1 MALGNFQTFL
11 YNSALSQTNSNPQNA
26 ISSNATAVFNAGDE
40 TDGSTS
46 GPAASTGFGVI
57 PSSADG
63 ASGFVS
69 WSSEW
74 TSAAQQTADRL
85 LRVLTW
91 PAKNGTGNVTASRSD
106 WYLSSTAAMNIGRQ
120 PVASDDTADPV
131 TWNVSTALNALPVKT
146 NVSLVASTVAEVFSE
161 RIPVPSDSFYRP
173 EVNTTLYYYYDITD
187 DASANAT
194 SDKYNYDGTTAV
206 RGLVM
211 LRHSSVVYTFITCL
225 LLGLIILATVVG
237 NIFVI
242 AAVVLERN
250 LHSVANYLIASLAV
264 ADLMVAALVM
274 PLAAVNEVST
284 RWFLGREACDAFI
297 SFDVLC
303 CTASILHLVAISMD
317 RYWAVTRADYIHN
330 RPARR
335 IFIMIGLSWAIS
347 TVISIPPLFGWK
359 SPDSDPDSTGVCI
372 ISQVNEKLTLSQL
385 STMRAELSL
394 QR

>member
-1 MALGNFQTFL
+1 MAPSDFQPLSYDSTPSPTTN
-11 YNSALSQTNSNPQNA
+11 NSQNA
-26 ISSNATAVFNAGDE
+26 LLSNATAPFNAGDE
-40 TDGSTS
+40 TDSPTS
-46 GPAASTGFGVI
+46 GSAASTAFSVI
-57 PSSADG
+57 PSSADV
-63 ASGFVS
+63 ASRFVS
-69 WSSEW
+69 WSSAW

-106 WYLSSTAAMNIGRQ
+106 WYLSSTAAMEVGRQ
-120 PVASDDTADPV
+120 TVTSDDATDSL
-131 TWNVSTALNALPVKT
+131 TWNVSTALNVLPLKT
-146 NVSLVASTVAEVFSE
+146 NVSFVASTVAEVFSE
-161 RIPVPSDSFYRP
+161 RMPVTSDVFFRP
-173 EVNTTLYYYYDITD
+173 EVNTTLYYYYDITE
-187 DASANAT
+187 DASANSS
-194 SDKYNYDGTTAV
+194 SDRYSYDGTTAV

-225 LLGLIILATVVG
+225 LLGLIILATIVG

-359 SPDSDPDSTGVCI
+359 SPDSDPDLTGVCI
-372 ISQVNEKLTLSQL
+372 ISQVN
-385 STMRAELSL
+385 
-394 QR
+394 